1 MMIKY
6 RVHEVAKDLEI
17 PNKDVI
23 DVLKDYT
30 GETKKHMTALTEDE
44 LDLVFES
51 FTQKNNRESDVYKR
65 QGLFRP
71 AVFALL
77 CALLYAAAAALLRR
91 FRPSFYR
98 RVSPLLSPAAINCV
112 VLSLPFY
119 QSSLAAGPLAALGF
133 ALGTGL
139 SFLAAS
145 VVLRELLANSR
156 RSGVPEAVS
165 YTHLSLFEQAF
176 RHPAVYGKSK
186 RTNRGRNAG
195 TDTAGTKR
203 TAAGCF
209 WRINRLGEIL

>member
-1 MMIKY
+1 MNWMDIPLFAFLALGAENVLFTGGAGLSRAMRAARRPGLTRWY
-6 RVHEVAKDLEI
+6 ALFVTLFGAAVMELSVLVNPLLE
-17 PNKDVI
+17 
-23 DVLKDYT
+23 
-30 GETKKHMTALTEDE
+30 LTP
-44 LDLVFES
+44 LP
-51 FTQKNNRESDVYKR
+51 
-65 QGLFRP
+65 GLFRP

-98 RVSPLLSPAAINCV
+98 RVSPVLSPAAINCV

-156 RSGVPEAVS
+156 RSGVPEAFLGTPLMLLVIG
-165 YTHLSLFEQAF
+165 LISLAF
-176 RHPAVYGKSK
+176 LGF
-186 RTNRGRNAG
+186 RG
-195 TDTAGTKR
+195 
-203 TAAGCF
+203 
-209 WRINRLGEIL
+209 I